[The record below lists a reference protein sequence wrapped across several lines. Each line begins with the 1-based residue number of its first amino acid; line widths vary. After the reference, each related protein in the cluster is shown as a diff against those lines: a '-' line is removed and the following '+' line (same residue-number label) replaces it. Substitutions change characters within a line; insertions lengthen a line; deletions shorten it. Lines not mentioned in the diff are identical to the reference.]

1 MTHGNARRGP
11 LQRLVRR
18 RGIRVWNSLSRRWLP
33 EFDLVALWIHD
44 PTELSK
50 LGIVCLLQDVESF
63 VAQRLQESR
72 QILNGVRTIGSTS
85 SAPVFPLHAALIY
98 RAPHSSTAQ
107 LYTS

>member
-1 MTHGNARRGP
+1 MGALAEPVAPKRPRG
-11 LQRLVRR
+11 
-18 RGIRVWNSLSRRWLP
+18 WNSLPRGWLP

-107 LYTS
+107 LYTSALSRSN